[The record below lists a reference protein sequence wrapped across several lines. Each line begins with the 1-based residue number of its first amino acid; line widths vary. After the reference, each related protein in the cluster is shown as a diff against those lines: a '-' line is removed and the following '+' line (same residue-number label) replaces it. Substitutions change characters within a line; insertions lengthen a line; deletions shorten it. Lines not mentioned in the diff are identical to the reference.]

1 MESGN
6 INIWCWLIPLLVG
19 VICGIL
25 GYLIGKGNT
34 KVIDNSEDLK
44 RCHDKNAKLKADL
57 EACNRKLLTMPEAP
71 SVSSSLGATAAA
83 VAAPIAM
90 APEPVTIPFDA
101 AAAKA
106 AIGKTVKENDLK
118 VVEGIGPKIEGLF
131 QAAGVKTWKA
141 LSETSVAKCQEVLKG
156 GGDRYKIHD
165 PASWPMQSKMCY
177 EGKWAELAKWQDE
190 HDHGKL

>member
-1 MESGN
+1 MESEN
-6 INIWCWLIPLLVG
+6 INIWCWIIPLLVG

-25 GYLIGKGNT
+25 GYLIGKGSN
-34 KVIDNSEDLK
+34 KIIDNSEDLK

-57 EACNRKLLTMPEAP
+57 EACNQKLLTTPEP
-71 SVSSSLGATAAA
+71 DVSSSLGSVAA
-83 VAAPIAM
+83 AAPIAM
-90 APEPVTIPFDA
+90 APEPVLIPFDA

-106 AIGKTVKENDLK
+106 AIGKTVKENNLK

-131 QAAGVKTWKA
+131 QAEGINTWKA
-141 LSETSVAKCQEVLKG
+141 LSETSVGRCQEVLKG

-165 PASWPMQSKMCY
+165 PASWPMQAKMCY
-177 EGKWAELAKWQDE
+177 EGKWTELARWQDE